1 MYRLMEGRRMDLA
14 RESIEGGDGCGCTED
29 GDVGEAVLEQEERA
43 VVEVAHVL
51 PRRTTQLLLHTQGK
65 GAQGEFGKTHGDG
78 DR

>member
-1 MYRLMEGRRMDLA
+1 MMEGRRMDLA
-14 RESIEGGDGCGCTED
+14 REGIEGRGGWGCTED

-51 PRRTTQLLLHTQGK
+51 PRRTTQLLLETRRI